1 MLEHADSILFEFSAI
16 SRHLDYS
23 SLSEASTSL
32 FMIAYD
38 DAIMLKLTDAGYII
52 AIQRRRIPNKIS
64 LELHYK
70 L

>member
-1 MLEHADSILFEFSAI
+1 
-16 SRHLDYS
+16 
-23 SLSEASTSL
+23 
-32 FMIAYD
+32 MIAYD